1 MPLEVKT
8 LPTDLEWT
16 AKISLEGRLDANTS
30 ADFEKTIEKILS
42 GPVDFLILDL
52 AKLTYISSLG
62 IRALI
67 LANKTLAARD
77 GKLFCTNLQPQITR
91 VMEVIKQLPGL
102 NVFGSDEEMDKYLTA
117 IQNEILKKKKKK

>member
-1 MPLEVKT
+1 MPLQIRT

-16 AKISLEGRLDANTS
+16 AKIAVDGKLDANTS
-30 ADFEKTIEKILS
+30 ADFEKTVEKILS

-52 AKLTYISSLG
+52 SNLTYISSLG

-67 LANKTLAARD
+67 LTNKKLAERD
-77 GKLFCTNLQPQITR
+77 GRLFCTNLQPQIAK

-102 NVFGSDEEMDKYLTA
+102 NVFGSDEEMDKYLTK
-117 IQNEILKKKKKK
+117 IQNEVLKKKKK